1 MGNPV
6 NQLDIPPTWHWSWGT
21 VSHPS
26 RGQSGAAV
34 CLGSILNRKALEHR
48 LKNSR
53 LQILPCKVRNDELID
68 LSDGR
73 VAEADAGPSHHLP
86 AVSVTAAIRKAVIL
100 HYPSSLDCHCLLSP
114 VSDALPG
121 EVELWPVQFLQHA
134 VVRAPHRVRWQRRSD
149 APRAA
154 ARHPTVVRAVLAMV
168 VEKISGILKV
178 T

>member
-1 MGNPV
+1 M
-6 NQLDIPPTWHWSWGT
+6 DIPPTWQWSWGT
-21 VSHPS
+21 VSHLS
-26 RGQSGAAV
+26 RDQSGTARYP
-34 CLGSILNRKALEHR
+34 GSTLNREAFQHMYDCITR
-48 LKNSR
+48 GHTV
-53 LQILPCKVRNDELID
+53 QILPFKVRIDELID

-73 VAEADAGPSHHLP
+73 AAEADAGPRHHLP
-86 AVSVTAAIRKAVIL
+86 AVPVTAAIRKAVIS
-100 HYPSSLDCHCLLSP
+100 HSPSSLDRHCLLSP
-114 VSDALPG
+114 VSAALPRD
-121 EVELWPVQFLQHA
+121 VELWPVQLLQHA

>member
-1 MGNPV
+1 MM
-6 NQLDIPPTWHWSWGT
+6 L
-21 VSHPS
+21 
-26 RGQSGAAV
+26 
-34 CLGSILNRKALEHR
+34 
-48 LKNSR
+48 
-53 LQILPCKVRNDELID
+53 LPCKVRIDFLIG

-73 VAEADAGPSHHLP
+73 LAEADAGPRHHLP
-86 AVSVTAAIRKAVIL
+86 GVPGTAAVGKAVIL
-100 HYPSSLDCHCLLSP
+100 HGPSSLDRHCLLSP